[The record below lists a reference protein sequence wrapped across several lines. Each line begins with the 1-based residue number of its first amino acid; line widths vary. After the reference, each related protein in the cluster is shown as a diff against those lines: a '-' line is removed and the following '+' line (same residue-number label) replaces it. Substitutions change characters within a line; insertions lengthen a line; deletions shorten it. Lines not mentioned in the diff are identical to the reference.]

1 MRASHAKISVLMC
14 REDVPPI
21 ADMSHFQHFLKATRN
36 SWNGLVSIAKSER
49 AFQQELVALLIG
61 IPLAFI
67 VATETWR
74 RVTLIAVLVLLLIVE
89 LLNTGLE
96 KLADV
101 ITRDHHPGIGWVK
114 DMGSAAVGLSVL
126 LAGLVWL
133 VALAERLGLI

>member
-1 MRASHAKISVLMC
+1 
-14 REDVPPI
+14 
-21 ADMSHFQHFLKATRN
+21 MSHLDHFVQATRN
-36 SWNGLVSIAKSER
+36 SWKGLVAITKSEK
-49 AFQQELVALLIG
+49 AFQQELIALVIG

-101 ITRDHHPGIGWVK
+101 VTRDHHPGIGWVK
-114 DMGSAAVGLSVL
+114 DMGSAAVGLSLL

-133 VALAERLGLI
+133 VALAERLGLL

>member
-1 MRASHAKISVLMC
+1 
-14 REDVPPI
+14 
-21 ADMSHFQHFLKATRN
+21 MSHLDHFFSATRN
-36 SWNGLVSIAKSER
+36 SWRGLVAITKSEK

-61 IPLAFI
+61 IPLSFL
-67 VATETWR
+67 VAADAWR
-74 RVTLIAVLVLLLIVE
+74 RITLIAVLVLLLIVE

-114 DMGSAAVGLSVL
+114 DMGSAAVGLSLL

-133 VALAERLGLI
+133 VAIAERLGWL

>member
-1 MRASHAKISVLMC
+1 
-14 REDVPPI
+14 
-21 ADMSHFQHFLKATRN
+21 MSHLEHFVHATRN
-36 SWNGLVSIAKSER
+36 SWRGLIAITRSEK

-61 IPLAFI
+61 IPLTFV

-74 RVTLIAVLVLLLIVE
+74 RVTLIGVLVFLLIVE
-89 LLNTGLE
+89 LLNTAIE

-101 ITRDHHPGIGWVK
+101 ITREHHPGIGWVK
-114 DMGSAAVGLSVL
+114 DMGSAAVGLSLL

>member
-1 MRASHAKISVLMC
+1 
-14 REDVPPI
+14 
-21 ADMSHFQHFLKATRN
+21 MSHLDHFVQATRN
-36 SWNGLVSIAKSER
+36 SWKGLVAITKSEK
-49 AFQQELVALLIG
+49 AFQQELFALVIG

-101 ITRDHHPGIGWVK
+101 VTRDHHPGIGWVK
-114 DMGSAAVGLSVL
+114 DMGSAAVGLSLL

-133 VALAERLGLI
+133 VALAERLGLL

>member
-1 MRASHAKISVLMC
+1 MGHLG
-14 REDVPPI
+14 
-21 ADMSHFQHFLKATRN
+21 HFVQAARN
-36 SWNGLVSIAKSER
+36 SWNGLLAIARNEK
-49 AFQQELVALLIG
+49 AFQQELVALLLG

-67 VATETWR
+67 IATDTWR
-74 RVTLIAVLVLLLIVE
+74 RVALIGVLVFLLIVE

-114 DMGSAAVGLSVL
+114 DMGSAAVGLSLL

-133 VALAERLGLI
+133 VALAERLGMF

>member
-1 MRASHAKISVLMC
+1 
-14 REDVPPI
+14 
-21 ADMSHFQHFLKATRN
+21 MSHLGHFVHATRN
-36 SWNGLVSIAKSER
+36 SWRGLVAIAKSEK

-61 IPLAFI
+61 IPLAFV
-67 VATETWR
+67 VAADTWKR
-74 RVTLIAVLVLLLIVE
+74 IALIGVLVLLLIVE

-101 ITRDHHPGIGWVK
+101 VTPDHHPVIGWVK
-114 DMGSAAVGLSVL
+114 DMGSAAVGLSLL

>member
-1 MRASHAKISVLMC
+1 
-14 REDVPPI
+14 
-21 ADMSHFQHFLKATRN
+21 MSHFDHLLHAAHN
-36 SWNGLVSIAKSER
+36 SWRGLVAITKSEK
-49 AFQQELVALLIG
+49 AFQQELLALLLG

-74 RVTLIAVLVLLLIVE
+74 RVTLIGVLVFLLIVE

-101 ITRDHHPGIGWVK
+101 VTRDHHPGIGWVK
-114 DMGSAAVGLSVL
+114 DMGSAAVALSLL

-133 VALAERLGLI
+133 AAIADRLGLL

>member
-1 MRASHAKISVLMC
+1 MNHL
-14 REDVPPI
+14 
-21 ADMSHFQHFLKATRN
+21 QHFLVATRN
-36 SWNGLVSIAKSER
+36 SWNGLVAITKSEK
-49 AFQQELVALLIG
+49 AFQQELIALVIG
-61 IPLAFI
+61 IPLAFT

-101 ITRDHHPGIGWVK
+101 VTRDHHPGIGWVK
-114 DMGSAAVGLSVL
+114 DMGSAAVGLSLL

-133 VALAERLGLI
+133 VALAERLGLL

>member
-1 MRASHAKISVLMC
+1 
-14 REDVPPI
+14 
-21 ADMSHFQHFLKATRN
+21 MSHLDHFFQATRN
-36 SWNGLVSIAKSER
+36 SWRGLIAITKSEK
-49 AFQQELVALLIG
+49 AFQQELVALLLG
-61 IPLAFI
+61 IPLAFV
-67 VATETWR
+67 VATEAWR

-114 DMGSAAVGLSVL
+114 DMGSAAVGLSLL

-133 VALAERLGLI
+133 VALGERFGIL

>member
-1 MRASHAKISVLMC
+1 MTHL
-14 REDVPPI
+14 E
-21 ADMSHFQHFLKATRN
+21 HFIYATRN
-36 SWNGLVSIAKSER
+36 SWRGLVAITRSEK
-49 AFQQELVALLIG
+49 AFQQELVALAIG

-67 VATETWR
+67 VTPDTWKR
-74 RVTLIAVLVLLLIVE
+74 MLLIAVLVLLLIVE

-114 DMGSAAVGLSVL
+114 DMGSAAVGLSLL

-133 VALAERLGLI
+133 VALAEWLRLI

>member
-1 MRASHAKISVLMC
+1 MNHL
-14 REDVPPI
+14 
-21 ADMSHFQHFLKATRN
+21 QHFLVATRN
-36 SWNGLVSIAKSER
+36 SWNGLVAITKSEK
-49 AFQQELVALLIG
+49 AFQQELIALVIG

-101 ITRDHHPGIGWVK
+101 VTRDHHPGIGWVK
-114 DMGSAAVGLSVL
+114 DMGSAAVGLSLL

-133 VALAERLGLI
+133 VALAERLGLL